1 MMGRQRDVIYR
12 VLLSKKK
19 AVALHA
25 LSSELDTPSP
35 TLLVTLK
42 KMQSDG
48 LVEMYY
54 GKDKARI
61 MVKVKTIDDYVDV
74 NG

>member
-19 AVALHA
+19 SVALHA
-25 LSSELDTPSP
+25 LSSELDTPTP
-35 TLLVTLK
+35 TLLMTLK

-61 MVKVKTIDDYVDV
+61 MVRVKTIDDYVDV
-74 NG
+74 GE